1 MTLFWVV
8 EFCIQKSSGTSLE
21 ALRGWWFIV
30 MFVKRSGRKEAF
42 EMGFGWEVVLLRGR
56 SRNQHQAG
64 KKDFAEGSLK
74 EVKLDDSSIMK
85 LGWTLLFYFAGAV
98 CARLDRW
105 IQSCLGTACIVADA
119 LREGDLRRVIHV
131 AWLQT
136 TSAKH
141 QQQQQHNSSS
151 TQNLLRRRF
160 SSTSRCP
167 TFLLTAS
174 NCRKLQNKFH
184 HSNFVRSD
192 VLEQISR
199 IPRNSQAHYSLKKI
213 VETRSM
219 ASSSSSPVFL
229 HKFLLFVQTEK
240 MIDIII
246 ISLDALRLHYY

>member
-1 MTLFWVV
+1 
-8 EFCIQKSSGTSLE
+8 
-21 ALRGWWFIV
+21 
-30 MFVKRSGRKEAF
+30 
-42 EMGFGWEVVLLRGR
+42 
-56 SRNQHQAG
+56 
-64 KKDFAEGSLK
+64 
-74 EVKLDDSSIMK
+74 
-85 LGWTLLFYFAGAV
+85 LLFCFAGAV

-119 LREGDLRRVIHV
+119 LREGDLRLVIHV

-160 SSTSRCP
+160 SSTSRCS

-174 NCRKLQNKFH
+174 NCRKLHNKFH
-184 HSNFVRSD
+184 HSNLVRSD
-192 VLEQISR
+192 VFEQVSR

-219 ASSSSSPVFL
+219 ASSSSSPLFL

-240 MIDIII
+240 MIDIIS
-246 ISLDALRLHYY
+246 ISLDVLRLHYY